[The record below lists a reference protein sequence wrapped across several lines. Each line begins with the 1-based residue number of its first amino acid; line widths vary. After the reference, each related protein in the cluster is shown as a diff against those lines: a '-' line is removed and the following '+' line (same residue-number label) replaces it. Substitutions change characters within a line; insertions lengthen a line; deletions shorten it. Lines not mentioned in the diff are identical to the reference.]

1 MTAVVDASAVLALL
15 NGEKGADQVAAI
27 ARQSLLSAV
36 NFAEVLTIAVE
47 RDTDPAKAAAQV
59 ARFGFSIVD
68 VDVDLASRAAR
79 LRTATRSLGRSL
91 ADRICLALAQSRGF
105 PVYSAD
111 RKWALLDIGIDIR
124 LIR

>member
-36 NFAEVLTIAVE
+36 NFAEVLTVAVE

-59 ARFGFSIVD
+59 ARFGLSIVD
-68 VDVDLASRAAR
+68 VDVDLARRAAR

-91 ADRICLALAQSRGF
+91 ADRICLALAQSRGL